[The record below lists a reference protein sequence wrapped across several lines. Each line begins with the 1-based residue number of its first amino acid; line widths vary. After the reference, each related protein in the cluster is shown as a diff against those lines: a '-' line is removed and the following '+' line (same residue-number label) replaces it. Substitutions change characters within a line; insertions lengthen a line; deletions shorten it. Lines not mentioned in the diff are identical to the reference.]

1 MERTKRISRQLLCLI
16 LAMMML
22 LAGCGTETPSGK
34 EGDPAH
40 GLTLKVTAAESS
52 KGSWKTTVRWTI
64 QNNGE
69 ETWNLYERMVIFHR
83 EAAGT
88 LVEDIDTREYTI
100 TTKLA
105 PGTTIENTQEWGK
118 AIDTGDYSLQKFLEN
133 QKTGE
138 TIMLSAEFHCEAQER

>member
-1 MERTKRISRQLLCLI
+1 MKRTEKRSVRLLCLI

-22 LAGCGTETPSGK
+22 LAGCGTEPPAGK
-34 EGDPAH
+34 TGDPKN

-69 ETWNLYERMVIFHR
+69 ETWNLYERMVIIHR
-83 EAAGT
+83 EASGT
-88 LVEDIDTREYTI
+88 LVEDIDTREYTA
-100 TTKLA
+100 TTKLG
-105 PGTTIENTQEWGK
+105 PGTTVENTQEWGK
-118 AIDTGDYSLQKFLEN
+118 ALDTGDYTLQKFLEN